1 VTYATGFNDLLR
13 AICAKVRRAGLKSFS
28 GVFHTEG
35 RLFRQFSIAEGILLD
50 SVASRTLRTM
60 IALVLLTVVVCS
72 VSEMLDDWDHT
83 VQTGVDTEST
93 LVLVALC
100 VGAMIAFAKFVFQ
113 SRGDEAVSDVQ
124 APLPTVRSRAVEGR
138 AFFVVPIPLGSR
150 VTLRI

>member
-1 VTYATGFNDLLR
+1 MTYATGFNDLLR
-13 AICAKVRRAGLKSFS
+13 GNLRKSETGRAQEFFR
-28 GVFHTEG
+28 VFHTEG

-93 LVLVALC
+93 LVLMALC

-124 APLPTVRSRAVEGR
+124 APLPTVRPRAVEGR

-150 VTLRI
+150 VPLRI